1 MGQIKIHRN
10 QLTLEENLKKGK
22 LTVHDF
28 EAEFYMNELN
38 EKNPEE
44 IQIINEILSVKLK

>member
-1 MGQIKIHRN
+1 MGQLRIHRN
-10 QLTLEENLKKGK
+10 QLNLEENLKKGK

-28 EAEFYMNELN
+28 EAEFFMDELHL
-38 EKNPEE
+38 KTQEE